1 MSGQRH
7 GSSGGPVVLAIDG
20 GGSKTD
26 IVAVTLEGR
35 VLFRSRGGGSNP
47 QILGLDRSLAT
58 VRGLAA
64 DALAAVDGRPL
75 LQTSLYLSGMDLP
88 AEIEDFTS
96 AISGEAWATGVD
108 GRQPVVEND
117 LLALLRAGTDHPD
130 AVAVVCGTGINAIGV
145 RADGRTARFPA
156 LGMISGD
163 WGGGGHLGAWALWH
177 AARSEDGRGEKTLL
191 QDLIPRSYDVATVM
205 DVIEDLHFERV
216 PARSV
221 IDLAPVLFEASALGD
236 PVATSVVD
244 RQAEEI
250 VVMAVTALRRLDLLE
265 AAVPVVLGGS
275 VLAADHSR
283 LMSRIGT
290 MLKEAAPD
298 AWTRLVTAPPILGAA
313 LLALE
318 TAGADDAALELAR
331 VEIESPVPEPGRG
344 RPTPGRSAAAEGLR
358 TGG

>member
-1 MSGQRH
+1 M
-7 GSSGGPVVLAIDG
+7 LAIDG

-26 IVAVTLEGR
+26 IVAVTLEGN
-35 VLFRSRGGGSNP
+35 VLLRSRGGGSNP
-47 QILGLDRSLAT
+47 QVLGLDRSLAT
-58 VRGLAA
+58 IRGLAD
-64 DALAAVDGRPL
+64 DALAAIDGRPL

-88 AEIEDFTS
+88 AEIEDFAS
-96 AISGEAWATGVD
+96 AISGDGWATGVD
-108 GRQPVVEND
+108 GQRPVVEND
-117 LLALLRAGTDHPD
+117 LFALLRAGTDHPD

-205 DVIEDLHFERV
+205 DVIENLHFGRV

-250 VVMAVTALRRLDLLE
+250 VVMAVTALRRLDLLASE
-265 AAVPVVLGGS
+265 VPVILGGS
-275 VLAADHSR
+275 VLAADDSR
-283 LMSRIGT
+283 LMSRIET
-290 MLKEAAPD
+290 MLEREAPA
-298 AWTRLVTAPPILGAA
+298 AWTHLVTAPPILGAA

-318 TAGADDAALELAR
+318 AVGAGDAALALAR
-331 VEIESPVPEPGRG
+331 EEIESPALDPEPGRS
-344 RPTPGRSAAAEGLR
+344 RPTPGRSAAAGGLR